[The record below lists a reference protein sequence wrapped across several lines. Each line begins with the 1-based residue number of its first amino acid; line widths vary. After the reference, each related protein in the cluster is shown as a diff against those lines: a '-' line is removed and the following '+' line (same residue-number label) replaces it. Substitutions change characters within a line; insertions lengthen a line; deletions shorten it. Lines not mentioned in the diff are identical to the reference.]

1 VCPNATAL
9 GYARAVLDEGMYY
22 GSVTSNGRFVIPDAP
37 DGTYILSIE
46 SHDYAFDH
54 YRIDI
59 NQNSVSPVEVRPYIL
74 GIPMN
79 PPSNVILPYPLS
91 IAAKE
96 KYVYFLPRQSFNLG
110 GMLSNP
116 MMLAMLACGVLVL
129 AMPYIMKNLDPEV
142 LEEFKREQGR
152 LSKTAHQGN
161 TDAGP
166 SAPSSAADETVLT
179 PPINKVASGP
189 KVKARGKKSKR

>member
-1 VCPNATAL
+1 MPLITYVLYPCDSGQKPNSSRL
-9 GYARAVLDEGMYY
+9 Q
-22 GSVTSNGRFVIPDAP
+22 
-37 DGTYILSIE
+37 
-46 SHDYAFDH
+46 

-129 AMPYIMKNLDPEV
+129 AMPYIMV
-142 LEEFKREQGR
+142 
-152 LSKTAHQGN
+152 S
-161 TDAGP
+161 
-166 SAPSSAADETVLT
+166 
-179 PPINKVASGP
+179 
-189 KVKARGKKSKR
+189 RGCCSWFRS